1 MKKSLTKIKVIGVGG
16 AGCNTVHRLYNAKVD
31 IDFISLNTDI
41 QDLQKKKSSKKIRIG
56 KKATRGLG
64 AGMCAELGRKSAE
77 ENYKDIET
85 AIKNTDILF
94 VTAGETVSVE
104 VRGDTKVNGEKL
116 EDTTN
121 IKMTLVPYTN
131 NAQGV
136 SSSKMITV
144 PSIKIEGQELT
155 VGSGALT
162 ISKRSGVADSN
173 ISPNTDNQR
182 IGAFTIQAG
191 DSEAVRVNNFNVN
204 LTGTLKTES
213 LSNLYLKYGSSKT
226 TPRSVQTNNNFTAG
240 GVVIPAGESMNV
252 DVYADVHSV
261 LAKPN
266 VEDDQKLTPDES
278 ITGPTHTTKV
288 IGVRGTGNVSGTGS
302 GDGTITMVISGVSI
316 AAIITD
322 GKTAAAVAAELIA
335 NINANFN
342 VSGYVTAKVGD
353 TDTDIILT
361 ATKPGSA
368 GVINVTVPESAVAG
382 ITLTAGTE
390 TKGTEK
396 LATLTVGG
404 TFEAG
409 DIFTAIINGV
419 SIPYVVKATDS
430 NNAGIATAIKKA
442 INASSVKNVV
452 VASSDSAVVTVT
464 AVPGTTGLTSI
475 SGTAENGSTTSD
487 AATVITKL
495 GISATGVSSNAT
507 LSVNEETG
515 QTMKTATATLNAP
528 TLSSTSAAAQFVLG
542 DSEAQAAKYNFIATG
557 GKVVVNKLKFTVTNP
572 EAIKSITVD
581 GKTQSVGTGGVV
593 TISGLN
599 IEIPETRSGK
609 AIEVK
614 ANYSKVGI
622 GGITSTDG
630 VLLTLNEVEYKSGNT
645 TQTLKSLT
653 EASNAMY
660 VVAAYPA
667 KVEIKKVT
675 NNLRSGSVKVAE
687 VTITPTGGP
696 IKLQKLPIQIDIS
709 SGVSEASLGTGAK
722 FIAKSSLLSSD
733 VEVVLENSAGDKTA
747 SKTLDFSTGVTITKA
762 ETFSIYVD
770 GIKNAAK
777 DNKLTTKL
785 GAKASLLFTDIE
797 GDVSDIP
804 GDKLLKDNYDESSV
818 EISY

>member
-1 MKKSLTKIKVIGVGG
+1 SQDSTFDATTVTGGVSNAVLAKYSFKAFGENVKVSYLDVESSVNLDNVSIYVNGAPVTSNVNYTGSKLHFSLGS
-16 AGCNTVHRLYNAKVD
+16 
-31 IDFISLNTDI
+31 SLI
-41 QDLQKKKSSKKIRIG
+41 IP
-56 KKATRGLG
+56 
-64 AGMCAELGRKSAE
+64 
-77 ENYKDIET
+77 
-85 AIKNTDILF
+85 
-94 VTAGETVSVE
+94 AGEAVSVE

-116 EDTTN
+116 TDNTN

-191 DSEAVRVNNFNVN
+191 DSEAVRINNFNVN
-204 LTGTLKTES
+204 LTGSLKTES
-213 LSNLYLKYGSSKT
+213 LSNLYLKYGSSET
-226 TPRSVQTNNNFTAG
+226 TPRSVQANNNFTAG

-266 VEDDQKLTPDES
+266 VKDDQELTPES

-288 IGVRGTGNVSGTGS
+288 IEVNGTGDEG
-302 GDGTITMVISGVSI
+302 GTITMVISGVPI
-316 AAIITD
+316 AAASST
-322 GKTAAAVAAELIA
+322 TAAAVAAELTA

-342 VSGYVTAKVGD
+342 VSGYVTAKVDD
-353 TDTDIILT
+353 TDTTNIILT

-382 ITLTAGTE
+382 ITLTAGT
-390 TKGTEK
+390 TATGAEK
-396 LATLTVGG
+396 SATLIVGG

-419 SIPYVVKATDS
+419 SIPYVVKATDTDNS
-430 NNAGIATAIKKA
+430 GIATAIKDA

-452 VASSDSAVVTVT
+452 VASHSTNTVTVT
-464 AVPGTTGLTSI
+464 AIPGTTGLTSI

-487 AATVITKL
+487 AATVITTL

-507 LSVNEETG
+507 LSVDDETG
-515 QTMKTATATLNAP
+515 QTMTTATATLNAP

-572 EAIKSITVD
+572 QAIKSITVD

-622 GGITSTDG
+622 GGITSIDG

-645 TQTLKSLT
+645 TKKLT
-653 EASNAMY
+653 SVNESSNGMY

-696 IKLQKLPIQIDIS
+696 IQLKALPIQIDIS
-709 SGVSEASLGTGAK
+709 SGASEASLTSTSK
-722 FIAKSSLLSSD
+722 FVTKSSLLAND
-733 VEVVLENSAGDKTA
+733 VETELGVSEGDVSA
-747 SKTLDFSTGVTITKA
+747 SKTITFSTAVTITKA

-785 GAKASLLFTDIE
+785 GDKTEFLFNDIE
-797 GDVSDIP
+797 GTGTNIP
-804 GDKLLKDNYDESSV
+804 GTKLLKENYDESSV